1 MHALGE
7 EREGRGRERG
17 ARGGEWRGGV
27 GEAKEK
33 GKKREKRLFYWGV
46 IKHVCHFTWIY
57 YSNVILLFG
66 ETACE
71 TPSFCINLLFLKVD
85 FLGHS
90 FIHYLGSTCYGL
102 VA

>member
-33 GKKREKRLFYWGV
+33 GKKREK
-46 IKHVCHFTWIY
+46 K
-57 YSNVILLFG
+57 
-66 ETACE
+66 
-71 TPSFCINLLFLKVD
+71 D
-85 FLGHS
+85 S
-90 FIHYLGSTCYGL
+90 FIGE
-102 VA
+102 